1 MSAEIAFPLKIRQL
15 LQSNTVMSLKQIR
28 HELSNRPRSSL
39 FRDLT
44 KLDLIT
50 SYSHAGQYHALQSAA
65 QFDTHGLWFF
75 EDAGFAKHGTLKNTL
90 IELISNAPTGM
101 TQKEL
106 KNLLRVKV
114 QNTLTTLVKSDAVG
128 RQRLPDH
135 IYVYLSI
142 DKQTAEA
149 QLQRRLALY
158 ESLPNLSLPPDN
170 IIIEILLALIRV
182 PSGPTDTNELGL
194 HLRKRGFAI
203 KDSDIVYV
211 LTYYDIQK
219 KPI

>member
-1 MSAEIAFPLKIRQL
+1 MSAEISFPVKIRQL
-15 LQSNTVMSLKQIR
+15 LQSNIVMSLKQIR
-28 HELSNRPRSSL
+28 HALSNRPRSSL

-50 SYSHAGQYHALQSAA
+50 SYSHAGQYHALQSVA
-65 QFDTHGLWFF
+65 QFDIHGLWFF
-75 EDAGFAKHGTLKNTL
+75 EGAGFAKHGTLKNTL
-90 IELISNAPTGM
+90 IEIISNAPTGM

-114 QNTLTTLVKSDAVG
+114 QNTLTTLVKSDTVG

-142 DKQTAEA
+142 DKQTAED

-158 ESLPNLSLPPDN
+158 ERLPSMSLPPDN

-182 PSGPTDTNELGL
+182 PS
-194 HLRKRGFAI
+194 
-203 KDSDIVYV
+203 V
-211 LTYYDIQK
+211 LLSIFRNSTT
-219 KPI
+219 